1 MKPALVFVRS
11 FIPDFDGK
19 LKKYMSVLDQA
30 GISYHFVGWARAD
43 TSPEQG
49 TRFSYFKRQAPLG
62 NGLKNI
68 LNLLLWNIYLFQRLF
83 HMRKNVGCIHVI
95 DFDSVIPCFV
105 FSRLFRRPLIF
116 DIYDK
121 YTSLRKMPGILATA
135 IDKLENYCIKR
146 ADLSILADSSRY
158 KQHGLSV
165 DAKNVIVLENVP
177 IVAVEKTL
185 RHTPSGNRW
194 NIGYFGVLEPVH
206 RGLEDLLEL
215 ALQCPEIG
223 LHIAGYGPLE
233 AFIATK
239 AGLSAN
245 IHFYGPRSPKE
256 GLAVME
262 KMDIIAGLYYRSV
275 PNHLYAAPNKY
286 YEHLMLGVPL
296 VTTEGTPPGEKV
308 TSLNTGW
315 AVSEGV
321 GALKRWLGTLQEAD
335 VDIKA
340 KMAAQ
345 VWQTN
350 YANYYDINYKGV
362 YLNAV
367 ATLMNGRRHA

>member
-11 FIPDFDGK
+11 FVPDFDGK
-19 LKKYMSVLDQA
+19 LKKYMSVLSQA

-43 TSPEQG
+43 ILPEQSA
-49 TRFSYFKRQAPLG
+49 RFSYFKRRAPLG

-68 LNLLLWNIYLFQRLF
+68 FNLFLWNIYLFQWLF
-83 HMRKNVGCIHVI
+83 NKRKNVGCIHVV

-121 YTSLRKMPGILATA
+121 YSSMRKMPRALATL

-158 KQHGLSV
+158 EQHELSPG
-165 DAKNVIVLENVP
+165 AKNVIVLENVP
-177 IVAVEKTL
+177 IAAIEKTL
-185 RHTPSGNRW
+185 FHTPEAKRW
-194 NIGYFGVLEPVH
+194 DIGYFGVLEPVH

-223 LHIAGYGPLE
+223 LHIAGYGPLD

-239 AGLSAN
+239 AGPSSN
-245 IHFYGPRSPKE
+245 IHFYGARSSQE
-256 GLAVME
+256 GLAIMGQ
-262 KMDIIAGLYYRSV
+262 MDIMTGLYYRSV

-296 VTTEGTPPGEKV
+296 VTTVGTPPGEKV
-308 TSLNTGW
+308 TRLNTGW

-321 GALKRWLGTLQEAD
+321 QALQRWLDGLQEAD
-335 VDIKA
+335 VNIKA
-340 KMAAQ
+340 KMAAH
-345 VWQTN
+345 VWETTYSKYYDTN
-350 YANYYDINYKGV
+350 YSGV

-367 ATLMNGRRHA
+367 AKLMNGRRHA